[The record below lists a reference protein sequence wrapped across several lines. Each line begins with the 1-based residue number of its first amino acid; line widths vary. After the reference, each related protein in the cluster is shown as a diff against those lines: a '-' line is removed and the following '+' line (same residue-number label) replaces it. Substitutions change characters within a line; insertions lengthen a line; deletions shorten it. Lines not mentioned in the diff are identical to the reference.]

1 MLRMYCIRAQQSV
14 SVPGPPLVNYCLNCL
29 VLLRR
34 RRLVLPLLSLLP
46 LLPCRQQGHHGVA
59 PHQLE
64 VRQADWYGRLR

>member
-1 MLRMYCIRAQQSV
+1 M
-14 SVPGPPLVNYCLNCL
+14 NCL

-64 VRQADWYGRLR
+64 VRQAD